1 MELNTVFLI
10 LGCTFGFVMA
20 WGLGANDVSNAMG
33 TSVGSGAISLRQA
46 IVIAIIFEFLGAFLV
61 GGEVTNTIRRG
72 IIDPS
77 LLANE
82 PNTLVVGMLASLFA
96 TGLWLVIATHFG
108 WPVSTTHT
116 IVGAVVGF
124 GAIGISFQ
132 AVQWSAI
139 LPISL
144 GWIFSPLLG
153 GILAYLLF
161 TSVQR
166 LILDTPSP
174 LLNAIRLLP
183 IYVFLTALICVSI
196 TLHAG
201 LPNLNIHLPFLSAQ
215 LLAVGISIVI
225 ALLSMLKVRFIKF
238 DEKADLHFHYANVER
253 VFSLLMIFTACAMA
267 FAHGSNDV
275 ANAIGPLSAVVSIVD
290 TGEVTQAT
298 TIPQWVLLLGASGIV
313 AGLLM
318 YGHRVIATI
327 GEGITQLTPT
337 RGFSATL
344 AAATT
349 VVMASGTGLPIS
361 TTHTL
366 VGAILG
372 VGLARGMDALNLT
385 VIRNIFMSW
394 VVTLPAGVILS
405 VLTFWTLKWCLL

>member
-1 MELNTVFLI
+1 
-10 LGCTFGFVMA
+10 
-20 WGLGANDVSNAMG
+20 
-33 TSVGSGAISLRQA
+33 
-46 IVIAIIFEFLGAFLV
+46 
-61 GGEVTNTIRRG
+61 
-72 IIDPS
+72 
-77 LLANE
+77 
-82 PNTLVVGMLASLFA
+82 SLFA

-313 AGLLM
+313 A
-318 YGHRVIATI
+318 
-327 GEGITQLTPT
+327 
-337 RGFSATL
+337 
-344 AAATT
+344 
-349 VVMASGTGLPIS
+349 
-361 TTHTL
+361 
-366 VGAILG
+366 
-372 VGLARGMDALNLT
+372 
-385 VIRNIFMSW
+385 
-394 VVTLPAGVILS
+394 
-405 VLTFWTLKWCLL
+405 